1 MPPPCHDGAL
11 PLSYRSLVAGV
22 RLERRL
28 RVMSP
33 VWDHST
39 TPALLSYQVRLSMTT
54 RLACASAGRR
64 TYVIRRDGQT
74 ARAAGRI
81 RTYDDASACQLKRLL
96 RSATSRRRLASPTRD
111 SNPAFRLRRPA
122 SCPLDQREKRRRR

>member
-11 PLSYRSLVAGV
+11 PLSYRSLVADV

-28 RVMSP
+28 RLMRP
-33 VWDHST
+33 IWDHST
-39 TPALLSYQVRLSMTT
+39 TSALLSYQVS
-54 RLACASAGRR
+54 C
-64 TYVIRRDGQT
+64 
-74 ARAAGRI
+74 AAGRI
-81 RTYDDASACQLKRLL
+81 RTYDDAFACQLKRLL